1 MRNDYSKKSPE
12 KEVAGKQMHDLMRRL
27 YPICRSITGNGLR
40 ETLRIL
46 KEIIPLEIREVS
58 TGTSVFDWTIPKEW
72 NVKDAYVKNTGGEK
86 VIDFK
91 KSSLHVLNYSLPVHE
106 KMPLSQ
112 LKEHL
117 FTIPEHPDWTP
128 YRTSYFKERWGF
140 CLSQNQ
146 FSAMTDGE
154 YEVFIDSTFTDGSL
168 SYGEFYVQGECQD
181 EVLFSTHV
189 CHPSMCNDNLSGVV
203 LCTFLARY
211 LSEVKPYYSYRFLF
225 IPGTIGSITWL
236 SQNESTVGR
245 IKHGLVV
252 ACVGDAG
259 KPTYKKSRHGTSI
272 IDRAVLQMLRHSG
285 KEFDVKDFSPYG
297 YDERQYCSPGFDL
310 PVGSLT
316 RTPHGCFP
324 QYHTSADNL
333 EFVLP
338 ANLGESFGYYTK
350 VVDILENNRTY
361 ISTNQ
366 KCEPQL
372 GRRGLYNQLGGR
384 PDAEIAEMALLWV
397 LNFSDGNNS
406 LLDIAERSA
415 MPFEKIHEAA
425 LLLEHYGL
433 LREKHL

>member
-1 MRNDYSKKSPE
+1 
-12 KEVAGKQMHDLMRRL
+12 MHDLMRRL
-27 YPICRSITGNGLR
+27 YPICRSITGDGLR

-46 KEIIPLEIREVS
+46 RDIIPMEIRDVP

-72 NVKDAYVKNTGGEK
+72 NIKDAYVKNTSGEK

-91 KSSLHVLNYSLPVHE
+91 KSSLHILNYSTPVHE
-106 KMPLSQ
+106 KMSLSRLQ
-112 LKEHL
+112 EHL
-117 FTIPEHPDWTP
+117 FAIPEHPDWIP

-140 CLSQNQ
+140 CLSQNHLA
-146 FSAMTDGE
+146 AMKDGE
-154 YEVFIDSTFTDGSL
+154 YEVFIDSTLTDGSL
-168 SYGEFYVQGECQD
+168 SYGEFYVHGESQD

-203 LCTFLARY
+203 LCAFLARY

-236 SQNESTVGR
+236 SKNESTIGR

-259 KPTYKKSRHGTSI
+259 KPTYKKSRRGTAI
-272 IDRAVLQMLRHSG
+272 IDRAVIQMFRHSV
-285 KEFDVKDFSPYG
+285 KEFDVKEFSPYG
-297 YDERQYCSPGFDL
+297 YDERQYCSPAFDL

-338 ANLGESFGYYTK
+338 ENLGESFEYYTK
-350 VVDILENNRTY
+350 VVAILENNRTY

-372 GRRGLYNQLGGR
+372 GRRGLYSLLGGR
-384 PDAEIAEMALLWV
+384 KDAEITEMALLWV
-397 LNFSDGNNS
+397 LNLSDGNNS

-415 MPFEKIHEAA
+415 MPFDKIMEAT
-425 LLLEHYGL
+425 LLLEHHGL
-433 LREKHL
+433 LQEKR